1 MRMQVNCIT
10 VVLEIR
16 WFVFDFVGN
25 INLEKKKI
33 NKSLAITC
41 ICIWWPFTI

>member
-25 INLEKKKI
+25 INLEITKI
-33 NKSLAITC
+33 NKSLAI